1 MTLRQIPINFTMR
14 EPISMP
20 EQPKAPTREEQIASL
35 SSSRWSLWQALRVL
49 FSLLV
54 LQLAFGFVYSWGTVV
69 PYVLMSDHWSLLLTS
84 AVFSAGPLGYAT
96 GMVISGRL
104 NQYSPRVL
112 CWVGVGLLV
121 IGLGIAFLFPSGF
134 TFLVF
139 YSAIGLGF

>member
-1 MTLRQIPINFTMR
+1 MR

-20 EQPKAPTREEQIASL
+20 EQSYAPTREEQPTSL
-35 SSSRWSLWQALRVL
+35 ASSRWPLRRVRVL
-49 FSLLV
+49 LSLLA

-69 PYVLMSDHWSLLLTS
+69 PYVQKFDHWSLLLTS